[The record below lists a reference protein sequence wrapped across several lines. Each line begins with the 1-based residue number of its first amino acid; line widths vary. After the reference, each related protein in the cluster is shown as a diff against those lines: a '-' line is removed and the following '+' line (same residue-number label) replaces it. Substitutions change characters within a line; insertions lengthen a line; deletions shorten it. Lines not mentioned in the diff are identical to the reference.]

1 MNSSTKNDNGYYIV
15 SEKEQKRNL
24 IYRKTLFYIFY
35 LLVIVIGVISFYLY
49 RIDKY
54 EFYLVKDSIT
64 IDNGSSYQVELT
76 PKNIMFF
83 DYLNYKYDIVDD
95 NIAKV
100 DKYGNIT
107 GLSSGTTELKI
118 KYKHSIY
125 SKTMKVH
132 IENIEVTSLN
142 IEDKIVL
149 SKGESYKITS
159 IVNNQDGLSTSL
171 NYKSSNPDLVVV
183 DNYGNVTAVMVGEA
197 IITVTSKS
205 GFSKDISIVVVDK
218 SEKEIESDKRISLN
232 VQSTVI
238 LDIGSEFNLKALT
251 NDNDVVIWS
260 SSNPQ
265 VATVDNGKV
274 STLSSGTT
282 TITAKI
288 DNNNMANVVILVK
301 DILIEE
307 SDGDDYFEDYNDGED
322 SDIDTS
328 IDDLEEEE
336 NIDLS
341 KEVEDDLND
350 GDSEEELFDD

>member
-274 STLSSGTT
+274 STLSAGTT